1 MKFLRDKLKPRLY
14 QEKILNDC
22 VKSNCLVVLP
32 TGLGKT
38 IIALMLSIHSLKDS
52 RKVLFLA
59 PTKPLVEQHRMTF
72 KEYFESEENELLSVS
87 GETSPDERKEL
98 YNKAVIIFATPQT
111 IENDLLTRRLELNG
125 VNLVIFDE
133 CHRGVGEYAYTFI
146 SKVYKQQNPK
156 GKVLGLSASP
166 GSNAEK
172 IMEVC
177 RNLNLNNVVN
187 MDEDD
192 EHVKPYVKE
201 KEIIKI
207 ETVLPAELKKIKD
220 KLEVVLKKKL
230 LQLKHK
236 GLIGTIDINKVNKR
250 LFLGIQADLQGKLRS
265 GGKDADV
272 FENISLTA
280 EVIKV
285 LYALELLQTQGVKP
299 LINYFQKMKQQL
311 RVKANRSLFAD
322 ADFREAVRETF
333 DIEGVAEHP
342 KFEKLKEIITSNLGG
357 NAKFI
362 VFTQY
367 RNTGKRIV
375 KFLKDLKNVHPVL
388 FIGQQGKD
396 GLTQKQ
402 QLKVVK
408 DFDEGI
414 FNVLVATSVAEEGL
428 HIPSVDYAV
437 FFEPV
442 PSGLRMIQRRGRVG
456 RTKVGKV
463 LVMYT
468 KDCIDEKYLYV
479 SRAKEKMMKTAINNV
494 KEVIK
499 SRKQRRIEDF

>member
-1 MKFLRDKLKPRLY
+1 
-14 QEKILNDC
+14 
-22 VKSNCLVVLP
+22 VLP

-201 KEIIKI
+201 
-207 ETVLPAELKKIKD
+207 
-220 KLEVVLKKKL
+220 
-230 LQLKHK
+230 
-236 GLIGTIDINKVNKR
+236 
-250 LFLGIQADLQGKLRS
+250 
-265 GGKDADV
+265 
-272 FENISLTA
+272 
-280 EVIKV
+280 
-285 LYALELLQTQGVKP
+285 
-299 LINYFQKMKQQL
+299 
-311 RVKANRSLFAD
+311 
-322 ADFREAVRETF
+322 
-333 DIEGVAEHP
+333 
-342 KFEKLKEIITSNLGG
+342 
-357 NAKFI
+357 
-362 VFTQY
+362 
-367 RNTGKRIV
+367 
-375 KFLKDLKNVHPVL
+375 
-388 FIGQQGKD
+388 
-396 GLTQKQ
+396 
-402 QLKVVK
+402 
-408 DFDEGI
+408 
-414 FNVLVATSVAEEGL
+414 
-428 HIPSVDYAV
+428 
-437 FFEPV
+437 
-442 PSGLRMIQRRGRVG
+442 
-456 RTKVGKV
+456 
-463 LVMYT
+463 
-468 KDCIDEKYLYV
+468 
-479 SRAKEKMMKTAINNV
+479 
-494 KEVIK
+494 
-499 SRKQRRIEDF
+499 